1 MASLVRNS
9 LNWLKMAWSTQPV
22 LFISV
27 VLGTAGKWKEGDI
40 KCLS

>member
-22 LFISV
+22 LFVSV
-27 VLGTAGKWKEGDI
+27 VLGAAGKWKEG
-40 KCLS
+40 KL